1 MKRFRILH
9 RTDYRY
15 SAPVQ
20 LGPQRLMLRPRDSH
34 DLDLDETALVI
45 DPAPSGLRWLHDV
58 WGNSVAIA
66 TFAAETDHLRV
77 ESRLDVNHYG
87 LVDPDLV
94 LDPLAEQWPF
104 EYAAAERL
112 DLLPYRERLYP
123 ETEAVVPRWTRAF
136 EQSLSHYGTQHLLV
150 SMMQAIRDQVPYR
163 RRDEFG
169 VQPPELTLATG
180 GTCRDFAV
188 LMMEALRCLGFA
200 TRFVSGYLY
209 DQAADPSGDGQ
220 GHVGGG
226 ATHAW
231 LDVYLPGAGWVEFDP
246 TNALYGGADLIR
258 VATARDPVAA
268 LPLTGSFTGAATST
282 MTVEVTVDRLC

>member
-9 RTDYRY
+9 RTEYRY
-15 SAPVQ
+15 SEPVS
-20 LGPQRLMLRPRDSH
+20 LGPQRMMLRPRDSH
-34 DLDLDETALVI
+34 DLALGNTALLI
-45 DPAPSGLRWLHDV
+45 DPPPVGLRWLHDV

-66 TFAAETDHLRV
+66 TFAGETDRLTV
-77 ESRLDVNHYG
+77 ESRLEVNHYG
-87 LVDPDLV
+87 LAAPDLV
-94 LDPLAEQWPF
+94 LDRQAERWPF
-104 EYAAAERL
+104 EYAASERL
-112 DLLPYRERLYP
+112 DLAPYRERLYP
-123 ETEAVVPRWTRAF
+123 ETEALVPRWAF
-136 EQSLSHYGTQHLLV
+136 GFVKDLGTTDTQRLLV
-150 SMMQAIRDQVPYR
+150 AMMQAIRDQVPYR

-169 VQPPELTLATG
+169 VRPPEMTLAEG

-200 TRFVSGYLY
+200 TRFVSGYLH
-209 DQAADPSGDGQ
+209 DAAGEGT

-258 VATARDPVAA
+258 VATTRDPVAA
-268 LPLTGSFTGAATST
+268 LPLTGYYVGKASST
-282 MTVEVTVDRLC
+282 LVVTVTVEQIG